1 MRPCYTIRQARP
13 RGQIWRKYGAGAAKH
28 MKISHRIF
36 FSGAAEIRKFLLP
49 AGCQIQGASLV
60 FTWPKRPRW
69 YRPPAG
75 LALRFAKITDESA
88 ALRFAS
94 RYGPLLGPASHDIE
108 DIADW
113 IGYARVV
120 DALLRMGKYL
130 GTQQPDDSAAAI
142 ALQHFVFGNQFG
154 EQFPMGEDLDAAAL
168 RKAVRKLAPA
178 RTLIAAA
185 VQKLLDAGG
194 CRVSAYCDGSVVRLI
209 AMPESL
215 LACLAVQVV
224 NLLLAAPG
232 VQICSGCG
240 RAFRLRQDRPRGVR
254 RFCAACRR
262 AKIPQRMAERDYRAR
277 RKA

>member
-1 MRPCYTIRQARP
+1 MKIRQ
-13 RGQIWRKYGAGAAKH
+13 
-28 MKISHRIF
+28 RIF
-36 FSGAAEIRKFLLP
+36 FSWGSQFPQFLRP
-49 AGCQIQGASLV
+49 AGCEIHGKSLV
-60 FTWPKRPRW
+60 FTWPKWPRW

-75 LALRFAKITDESA
+75 LVERFAEITDESA

-113 IGYARVV
+113 IIYARVV
-120 DALLRMGKYL
+120 DALLRLKEYL
-130 GTQQPDDSAAAI
+130 DGTLPRDSDEA
-142 ALQHFVFGNQFG
+142 
-154 EQFPMGEDLDAAAL
+154 DLDKAVVALHAFSFVEDFDTAAL
-168 RKAVRKLAPA
+168 HKTFRLRGRPKKRAPPHS
-178 RTLIAAA
+178 LIAAA
-185 VQKLLDAGG
+185 LQKLLDAGG

-240 RAFRLRQDRPRGVR
+240 RAFRLRQNPPRGVR

-262 AKIPQRMAERDYRAR
+262 KKIPQRMADRDYRAR

>member
-1 MRPCYTIRQARP
+1 M
-13 RGQIWRKYGAGAAKH
+13 
-28 MKISHRIF
+28 
-36 FSGAAEIRKFLLP
+36 RKFLRP

-75 LALRFAKITDESA
+75 LAERFAEITSESA

-108 DIADW
+108 DVADW
-113 IGYARVV
+113 IGYARAV
-120 DALLRMGKYL
+120 DALLRVGRYL
-130 GTQQPDDSAAAI
+130 GTQQPGDSAAAI
-142 ALQHFVFGNQFG
+142 ALQYFVFGNQFG
-154 EQFPMGEDLDAAAL
+154 KGEDLEDLDAAAL

-185 VQKLLDAGG
+185 LQKLLDAGG

-240 RAFRLRQDRPRGVR
+240 RAFRLRRDRPRGVR
-254 RFCAACRR
+254 RFCADCRR
-262 AKIPQRMAERDYRAR
+262 KKIPQRMAERDYRAR